1 MQGLVV
7 GPQGSDGEDVGVR
20 EWDVE
25 EVTEGKTVS
34 GSGSSEP
41 RFSWLFAS
49 GTLRS
54 ARSWTSHSGQAGDKG
69 RWFGCQNKNEPSMLE
84 DPGTP
89 RSLVGLQ
96 QSCRRIGSPSVDLW
110 PHRPSRMFPSTARQ

>member
-20 EWDVE
+20 GGWRRHRGV
-25 EVTEGKTVS
+25 GRS
-34 GSGSSEP
+34 LGSGSSEP
-41 RFSWLFAS
+41 EIFVSSLPREPSEVPEAGLPIVDRL
-49 GTLRS
+49 GTR
-54 ARSWTSHSGQAGDKG
+54 

-84 DPGTP
+84 DPGTL

-96 QSCRRIGSPSVDLW
+96 HLVVEDRSPG
-110 PHRPSRMFPSTARQ
+110 